1 MRLHSLRIVNYR
13 SFSDLTV
20 RFDQYTCLVGQN
32 GSGKSTILSALNVLF
47 RNASASPTPVT
58 QLTEE
63 DFCCRNTKNPI
74 AIIATFSELTPSE
87 QADFQAY
94 YRQDSLIISTKAT
107 WDPISQRAE
116 VRQYGVRMVIKDFAP
131 WFELLAENAKASEL
145 KNLFAELTSKHP
157 TLNPASTKADMEKSL
172 RSYEESHTELCEPI
186 DSEDQFYGWSRGENR
201 LRKYIQYVFIP
212 AVKEAQSEQTE
223 AKSSALGELLQR
235 TIRAKL
241 DFETP
246 IKELKAETD
255 AKYRLLIDSQQ
266 ILLGEATDALKGRL
280 QQWAH
285 PDAKLSL
292 EWQFD
297 PEKSVTLSDPIAK
310 AMVGEGAFIGEV
322 SRLGHGLQRSYI
334 VALLQE
340 LAATASTNKPTLL
353 LGFEE
358 PELYQ
363 HPPQAQHLA
372 TVLQSLTEGNSQV
385 IVATHSP
392 YFISGR
398 NLESIRLLRR
408 SSSSGKSSCT
418 SLTMERISHLIAE
431 SLGETPAKPTE
442 MMAAIEQIV
451 QPSQRELVF
460 CGLPI
465 LVEGQE
471 DIAFIATYMKLRGSW
486 DEFRRVG
493 GHFVVAEGK
502 TNLSRP
508 LAIANELQ
516 IPAYVVFDGDSNL
529 VKPDE
534 VKKNKRDNGC
544 LLSLCGLQNAN
555 PNSSSTLIEKCMT
568 MWATNIGD
576 AVRLDLG
583 SNIWDKAENEIRAKH
598 GLRNN
603 VRGKNTLLISA
614 TLEEIWNSGGR
625 SRSLDSLCTAIL
637 KLPTL
642 TP

>member
-1 MRLHSLRIVNYR
+1 
-13 SFSDLTV
+13 
-20 RFDQYTCLVGQN
+20 
-32 GSGKSTILSALNVLF
+32 
-47 RNASASPTPVT
+47 
-58 QLTEE
+58 
-63 DFCCRNTKNPI
+63 
-74 AIIATFSELTPSE
+74 
-87 QADFQAY
+87 
-94 YRQDSLIISTKAT
+94 
-107 WDPISQRAE
+107 
-116 VRQYGVRMVIKDFAP
+116 
-131 WFELLAENAKASEL
+131 
-145 KNLFAELTSKHP
+145 
-157 TLNPASTKADMEKSL
+157 
-172 RSYEESHTELCEPI
+172 
-186 DSEDQFYGWSRGENR
+186 
-201 LRKYIQYVFIP
+201 
-212 AVKEAQSEQTE
+212 
-223 AKSSALGELLQR
+223 
-235 TIRAKL
+235 
-241 DFETP
+241 
-246 IKELKAETD
+246 
-255 AKYRLLIDSQQ
+255 
-266 ILLGEATDALKGRL
+266 
-280 QQWAH
+280 
-285 PDAKLSL
+285 
-292 EWQFD
+292 
-297 PEKSVTLSDPIAK
+297 
-310 AMVGEGAFIGEV
+310 
-322 SRLGHGLQRSYI
+322 
-334 VALLQE
+334 
-340 LAATASTNKPTLL
+340 
-353 LGFEE
+353 
-358 PELYQ
+358 
-363 HPPQAQHLA
+363 
-372 TVLQSLTEGNSQV
+372 
-385 IVATHSP
+385 
-392 YFISGR
+392 
-398 NLESIRLLRR
+398 
-408 SSSSGKSSCT
+408 
-418 SLTMERISHLIAE
+418 MERISHLIAE

-442 MMAAIEQIV
+442 MMAAIEQVV